1 MKTLKHP
8 NIIKTRD
15 VYTTQTNQLC
25 IVMEYAS
32 KGDLDELIE
41 ERLKKLDLWDEEQA
55 HFSEQEIMD
64 IFVQICMALETLHAN
79 KIIHRDLKTHNLLM
93 TENS

>member
-55 HFSEQEIMD
+55 QFSEQEIMD

-93 TENS
+93 TENN